1 VPVSAERDEVI
12 DAIRGHRIG
21 LMRLLREHRATFQ
34 HDDRTVI
41 VRAVTELN
49 SLEHRMRGE
58 S

>member
-1 VPVSAERDEVI
+1 VSAERDEVI

-41 VRAVTELN
+41 VRVVTELN